1 MATRERR
8 NITAEFKREA
18 VKLAE
23 QPGRSLT
30 ASAPSVLPVRGLEV
44 APPMRVDAQFVLVA
58 RENWPF
64 VA

>member
-8 NITAEFKREA
+8 SITAGFKREA

-23 QPGRSLT
+23 QHGRTLT

-44 APPMRVDAQFVLVA
+44 APPVRVVAQVA